1 MNFEW
6 DEEKNRENQ
15 RKHGI
20 PFEYAMLVFEDDFR
34 LEEYDYRHDEE
45 EDRYNI
51 IGRVDEIIFVVCTY
65 KDEDGRRYA
74 NLLSKYIMIKFAA
87 GNIFT
92 GEYVETDE
100 TNGVVSFGRPFTA
113 FPTKM
118 RFDYKYKCG
127 TINRVGADWSEA
139 YSDYIKKEV
148 LDGLKG
154 QPDTACIYIALGD
167 WEPVTYV
174 SERTGKSTVC
184 PYLIRT
190 RPSALHLFNVND
202 PHIIAYAQLSKGET
216 VDTWTTE
223 TLTLNYR
230 VTDRQ
235 PKYII
240 VVASS
245 SKYGDYFAGGE
256 GSLLK
261 LDNVELLYE

>member
-1 MNFEW
+1 MLFRNASFDEW
-6 DEEKNRENQ
+6 SSVKAPSGKDLYQPWAEGGTPYWDTGNRGATTVGSSNS
-15 RKHGI
+15 
-20 PFEYAMLVFEDDFR
+20 
-34 LEEYDYRHDEE
+34 
-45 EDRYNI
+45 
-51 IGRVDEIIFVVCTY
+51 TY